1 MVCSVMERVA
11 DAEPDRL
18 ADLLATGDAGQ
29 TLQFVESVNGVL
41 PDIAAVQRLGGNRAA
56 DGGQQLF
63 HFAIQQ
69 QHVTAVA
76 KVAQNHLIAHRLWQ
90 KLAGAQ
96 RVIIRISGNTD
107 YFAAGRRAA

>member
-1 MVCSVMERVA
+1 MERVA

-29 TLQFVESVNGVL
+29 ILQFVESVNGVL

-76 KVAQNHLIAHRLWQ
+76 KVAKNHLIAHRLWQ
-90 KLAGAQ
+90 KPVRRPADASADYRDGYPDAGCALLDAK
-96 RVIIRISGNTD
+96 SG
-107 YFAAGRRAA
+107 